1 MNLYNNFSAEGLR
14 SRPIIRQSFL
24 IILFCFSFDIFA
36 QDRETILDSE
46 IEVSYFGG
54 LTLKFAGIKGNL
66 AGLIG
71 GQGGLLINDVIY
83 IGGSLGSTVTEIGSG
98 YSSFRYGGLL
108 LGAFVK
114 PNEAIHYFADVGLYS
129 AHMNSGG
136 LPGFS
141 SATDEKFSIIE
152 PNIGVGVNLNETMKS
167 TIGLSYKLVSAIDNT
182 DISKKDVGGFSL
194 NGAIIF
200 GF

>member
-1 MNLYNNFSAEGLR
+1 MR
-14 SRPIIRQSFL
+14 HFL
-24 IILFCFSFDIFA
+24 LMVLLCCTFNIAA
-36 QDRETILDSE
+36 QDRETILDGE
-46 IEVSYFGG
+46 MEVSYFAGP
-54 LTLKFAGIKGNL
+54 TLKFAGMKGNL
-66 AGLIG
+66 AGIIG

-83 IGGSLGSTVTEIGSG
+83 ISGSLGSTVTEIGSG
-98 YSSFRYGGLL
+98 YTSFRYAGLL
-108 LGAFVK
+108 LGGFVK
-114 PNEAIHYFADVGLYS
+114 PNEAIHYFGDVGLYS
-129 AHMNSGG
+129 GHMNSGG

-167 TIGLSYKLVSAIDNT
+167 TVGLSYKLVSAIDNT
-182 DISKKDVGGFSL
+182 DLSKKDVGGFSL